1 MDGLLQAQVQNNY
14 PGHDKMYF
22 FPLSLQ
28 LMVSPFSPAF
38 P

>member
-14 PGHDKMYF
+14 PGHDKLYF
-22 FPLSLQ
+22 SPLPLQ
-28 LMVSPFSPAF
+28 LPFSPAF